1 MKFMKKFL
9 QKNTS
14 KNCSRSRL
22 KVCVAF
28 SCGGHYVE
36 AMQLV
41 NELEDYDIC
50 YATPYATTTK
60 ELEEVCFL
68 RDPSDIGVLQAL
80 IANTIISFKMLL
92 KKRPDVI
99 ITTGAEIVIPLCYI
113 SKLLFGRNIL
123 FIETFARVTSPSF
136 TGRVVYPIADI
147 FLVQWKSLLKF
158 YGKKAMYVG
167 RVF

>member
-1 MKFMKKFL
+1 MKFTEKL
-9 QKNTS
+9 LRKNTPCSDS
-14 KNCSRSRL
+14 KL
-22 KVCVAF
+22 KICIAF
-28 SCGGHYVE
+28 SCGGHYIE

-41 NELEDYDIC
+41 NELCDYDIC
-50 YATPYATTTK
+50 YATPYAATTK
-60 ELEEVCFL
+60 ELKEVFFL
-68 RDPSDIGVLQAL
+68 RDPSEIGSLQAL
-80 IANTIISFKMLL
+80 IANTIISFKLLL

-113 SKLLFGRNIL
+113 SKLLFRKNIL

-136 TGRVVYPIADI
+136 TGRVVYHIADV
-147 FLVQWKSLLKF
+147 FLVQWKTLLKY